1 MRTLIINTESDVD
14 LNFLQTLIAKLGFK
28 STVLSD
34 DEKENIALL
43 KSLQEFENTKVYN
56 LNEAEVVYKSLKKAK

>member
-43 KSLQEFENTKVYN
+43 KSLQEFENTKVFN

>member
-1 MRTLIINTESDVD
+1 MRTLVINNENEVD

-34 DEKENIALL
+34 DEKKNIAML
-43 KSLQEFENTKVYN
+43 KAMQEVENSKVYN

>member
-1 MRTLIINTESDVD
+1 MRTLIINTESEVD

-34 DEKENIALL
+34 DEKENIAML
-43 KSLQEFENTKVYN
+43 KVMQEVENTKVYN